1 MRLAALFVLGAV
13 LAGCEDPEQAMENTV
28 RATLAD
34 RGNVQEVDMT
44 AGEDGNM
51 TGHAVVSAASGQS
64 TRYNCAANKVG
75 NGGTY
80 RINCVPAIDEAMLQ
94 AMEAD
99 IRRTYEQ
106 RGAQVIEVDM
116 QKQDEDHMRGHML
129 GGDGSGA
136 QARLICTA
144 ERNTA
149 NNQFPWQCVPEG
161 EASAGSGAAPAPAAP
176 AAGGASAGGKEPAG
190 GGKPGDGEPAD
201 GEIVDGEMVDGEG
214 GK

>member
-1 MRLAALFVLGAV
+1 MRLAALLVLGAV

-51 TGHAVVSAASGQS
+51 TGHAVVAAANGQS
-64 TRYNCAANKVG
+64 ARYNCAANKVG

-80 RINCVPAIDEAMLQ
+80 RINCVPAIDDAMLR

-106 RGAQVIEVDM
+106 RGAQVIEVAM
-116 QKQDEDHMRGHML
+116 RKQDEDHMRGHMV
-129 GGDGSGA
+129 GSDGSGA
-136 QARLICTA
+136 QARLTCTA
-144 ERNTA
+144 ERDTA
-149 NNQFPWQCVPEG
+149 TNQFPWQCVPEG
-161 EASAGSGAAPAPAAP
+161 EESAGAAPAAAPAP
-176 AAGGASAGGKEPAG
+176 AAGGASAGGKDPAG

-201 GEIVDGEMVDGEG
+201 GEIVDGEMADGEG